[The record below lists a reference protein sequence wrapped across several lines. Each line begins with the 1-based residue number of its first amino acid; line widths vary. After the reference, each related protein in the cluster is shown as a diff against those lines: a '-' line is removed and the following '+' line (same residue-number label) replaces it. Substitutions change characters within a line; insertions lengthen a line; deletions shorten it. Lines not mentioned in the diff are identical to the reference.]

1 MAISYLPKRFAQV
14 NLLIG
19 NTSWMLLAEGLARG
33 SRLITIIALASY
45 LSASDYGIAILALVC
60 YELLRVGT
68 RLGAG
73 AAIIQCTD
81 VQLSSTAGN
90 AHLLNWSICLT
101 IAVLQYFCAPVL
113 ADFYQKPLL
122 EPLLQIMA
130 FSYVIYP
137 IVMVRAC
144 LVQRSNNMK
153 YFALCSAFAVMTDNL
168 STALLVYS
176 GFGVYAVAWAKII
189 AALVWLGMFLAV
201 KVPTI
206 KPSYCGKTMVRLLV
220 FSSKVLASDF
230 LKTGR
235 SQIDVLLAGKLLSP
249 ELFGLYSFAKSA
261 GVGLGQSL
269 SNAYLSCIYPR
280 MASLQRDQKLASEFR
295 QMFLIA
301 LGISS
306 IFIVQSLMAPIY
318 IPLLFHNDWP
328 NPSILVTVLCLSAI
342 PCLLI
347 DICALKLR
355 VQYQA
360 NKEIALQAAS
370 VISLLLSLAI
380 FSPTTPLS
388 FAACTVAVSFSW
400 LLFLPI
406 IFNLNHK
413 TKLHQQIKNP

>member
-1 MAISYLPKRFAQV
+1 MAIFYLPKRFFQASP
-14 NLLIG
+14 LLG
-19 NTSWMLLAEGLARG
+19 NTSWMLFAEGAARG

-45 LSASDYGIAILALVC
+45 LSASDYGIAMLALVC
-60 YELLRVGT
+60 YELLRVVT

-81 VQLSSTAGN
+81 EQLSSTAGN
-90 AHLLNWSICLT
+90 AHLLNWSIGLT

-153 YFALCSAFAVMTDNL
+153 YFALCSALAVMTDNL

-189 AALVWLGMFLAV
+189 AALVWLGMFLAA

-220 FSSKVLASDF
+220 FSIKVLVSDF

-269 SNAYLSCIYPR
+269 SNAYLCCIYPR
-280 MASLQRDQKLASEFR
+280 MASLQRNQKLASEFR

-306 IFIVQSLMAPIY
+306 IFIAQSLMAPIY

-328 NPSILVTVLCLSAI
+328 NPSILVAVLCLSAI
-342 PCLLI
+342 PCLLV

-360 NKEIALQAAS
+360 NKEIALQATS
-370 VISLLLSLAI
+370 MLSLVLILVI

-400 LLFLPI
+400 LLLLPI
-406 IFNLNHK
+406 ILNLNHK
-413 TKLHQQIKNP
+413 TKLQQ

>member
-1 MAISYLPKRFAQV
+1 MAIPYLPKRFTQA
-14 NLLIG
+14 NALIG
-19 NTSWMLLAEGLARG
+19 NTSWMLLAEGAARA

-45 LSASDYGIAILALVC
+45 LSASDYGTAMLALVC
-60 YELLRVGT
+60 YELLRVLT

-73 AAIIQCTD
+73 AAIIQCTQE
-81 VQLSSTAGN
+81 QLGSTTGN
-90 AHLLNWSICLT
+90 ARLLNWSICLA
-101 IAVLQYFCAPVL
+101 IALFQYFFAPVL
-113 ADFYQKPLL
+113 ADFYQQPLL

-153 YFALCSAFAVMTDNL
+153 YFALCSALAVMTDNL
-168 STALLVYS
+168 STALLVYL

-189 AALVWLGMFLAV
+189 AALVWLGMFLTA
-201 KVPTI
+201 KVPSIKSSFCTKTI
-206 KPSYCGKTMVRLLV
+206 LGLLV

-235 SQIDVLLAGKLLSP
+235 SQIDVLLAGKLLAP

-280 MASLQRDQKLASEFR
+280 MASLHREQKLSSEFR
-295 QMFLIA
+295 PIFLLA
-301 LGISS
+301 LAISS
-306 IFIVQSLMAPIY
+306 IFIIQSLMAPIY
-318 IPLLFHNDWP
+318 IPLLFNNDWP

-342 PCLLI
+342 PCLFV
-347 DICALKLR
+347 DISALKLR
-355 VQYQA
+355 IQYQT

-370 VISLLLSLAI
+370 VVSLLLSLIVFA
-380 FSPTTPLS
+380 PTTPLG
-388 FAACTVAVSFSW
+388 FAICTVAVSFSW
-400 LLFLPI
+400 LLFLPV
-406 IFNLNHK
+406 IFKINHQ
-413 TKLHQQIKNP
+413 TKSQQ